1 MPNYMQPNREL
12 SSTVK
17 KKKKTYH
24 NICQHLLKSGCLY
37 VTKGTCI
44 AKIQHIKLRM
54 FLRKDNKVAN
64 LHHYEWIEFPL
75 FILTKNLCQD
85 LNPNKKVL
93 DIHHGIGSVVRL

>member
-17 KKKKTYH
+17 KKKNYH
-24 NICQHLLKSGCLY
+24 NICQHLLKSGCFY

-54 FLRKDNKVAN
+54 FLRKDNKIPN

-75 FILTKNLCQD
+75 FILTKICVKTSTLIR
-85 LNPNKKVL
+85 KF
-93 DIHHGIGSVVRL
+93 